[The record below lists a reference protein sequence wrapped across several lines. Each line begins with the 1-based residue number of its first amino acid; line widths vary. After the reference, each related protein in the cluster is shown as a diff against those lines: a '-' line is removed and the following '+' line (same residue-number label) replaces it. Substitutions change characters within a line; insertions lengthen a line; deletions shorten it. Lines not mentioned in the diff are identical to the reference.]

1 MIAVLFPWLIFSA
14 VIGAGLNAGLFFIFS
29 ICIMA
34 ALARLPAEQ
43 GIAAMQAINVVI
55 LNPLFLLAFMGT
67 AVLALILVA
76 GGFVYGG
83 PARFYLI
90 AGGLVFLGGVILV
103 TMIVSVP
110 MNNALDALQP
120 GSEEAARLWSSS
132 YLVDW
137 VRWNHMRTLSS
148 IGALVCFVM
157 AFRAA

>member
-1 MIAVLFPWLIFSA
+1 MIAALFPWLIFSA

-29 ICIMA
+29 ICIMG

-90 AGGLVFLGGVILV
+90 AGGLLFLGGVILV
-103 TMIVSVP
+103 TMIVNVP

-137 VRWNHMRTLSS
+137 VRWNHVRTLSS

-157 AFRAA
+157 ALRAA

>member
-1 MIAVLFPWLIFSA
+1 MIAALFPWLIFSA
-14 VIGAGLNAGLFFIFS
+14 VLGVGLNAGLFFIFS
-29 ICIMA
+29 VCIMG

-55 LNPLFLLAFMGT
+55 LNPWFLLVFMGT
-67 AVLALILVA
+67 AVLALVLAA

-90 AGGLVFLGGVILV
+90 AGALLFLGGTILV
-103 TMIVSVP
+103 TMTFNVP
-110 MNNALDALQP
+110 MNDALDALQP
-120 GSEEAARLWSSS
+120 GSEDAARLWSST

-137 VRWNHMRTLSS
+137 VRWNHVRTLSS
-148 IGALVCFVM
+148 IGALGCFVM

>member
-29 ICIMA
+29 VCIMA

-90 AGGLVFLGGVILV
+90 AGGLLFLGGVILV
-103 TMIVSVP
+103 TMIVNVP

-137 VRWNHMRTLSS
+137 VRWNHVRTLSS

>member
-76 GGFVYGG
+76 GGFVHGG

-90 AGGLVFLGGVILV
+90 AGGLLFLGGVILV
-103 TMIVSVP
+103 TMIVNVP

-137 VRWNHMRTLSS
+137 VRWNHVRTLSS
-148 IGALVCFVM
+148 IGAFVCFVM